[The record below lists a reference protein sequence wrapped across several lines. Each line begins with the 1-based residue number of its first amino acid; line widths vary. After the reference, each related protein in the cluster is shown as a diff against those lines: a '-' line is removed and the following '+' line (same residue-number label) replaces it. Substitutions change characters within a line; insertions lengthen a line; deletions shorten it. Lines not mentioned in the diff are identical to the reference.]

1 MLGIFATARSNQFH
15 PRGSLFIRV
24 IRGYFPMDT
33 YPISEEQIRF
43 FRDSGFVQ
51 LDAVLTED
59 ELAEIRGALDEV
71 SGMKLTKALDRT
83 GVSTD
88 YNRLFTQKVN
98 LWREHEGVRRFVMS
112 RKLGELAR
120 KLCGASAV
128 RLWHDHALIKPGTDS
143 RPTPWHQDL
152 PYWPMQQTGALSCW
166 MALDDVDES
175 NGCMRFIP
183 GSHQVGRLA
192 PIRLVD
198 PQDIFGLVPGRTLDG
213 VEPVVAR
220 MKAGSCTFHD
230 GLTFHSAFT
239 NESGRPRRAMVVIY
253 MPDGTTYYEKPHP
266 CTDGLGLRTGAPLAG
281 ELFPLIA

>member
-1 MLGIFATARSNQFH
+1 MQSYPLTDEQVR
-15 PRGSLFIRV
+15 
-24 IRGYFPMDT
+24 YFR
-33 YPISEEQIRF
+33 EN
-43 FRDSGFVQ
+43 GFVQ
-51 LDAVLTED
+51 LDNVLNPK
-59 ELAEIRGALDEV
+59 ELEEIRGALDEAT
-71 SGMKLTKALDRT
+71 GMQLTRALDRT
-83 GVSTD
+83 RVGSD

-98 LWREHEGVRRFVMS
+98 LWRDHEGVCRFVQS
-112 RKLGELAR
+112 PKLAEIAR
-120 KLCGASAV
+120 RLSGAPAV

-183 GSHQVGRLA
+183 GSHQVGRLD

-198 PQDIFGLVPGRTLDG
+198 PQDIFGMVPGRTLDG

-239 NESGRPRRAMVVIY
+239 NTSGRPRRAMVVIY
-253 MPDGTTYYEKPHP
+253 MPDGTTYYEKHHP
-266 CTDGLGLRTGAPLAG
+266 CTDGLDLHTGEPLAG